1 MSKLTI
7 EIEVQ
12 IKTDSLTKACRF
24 DLVSQSLY
32 LFRMLVCLPVCKTQ
46 LKRIFMKFSG
56 DSIFTCSSSLVGKGF
71 GVSTSSNSF

>member
-1 MSKLTI
+1 MRLKFGTGW

-32 LFRMLVCLPVCKTQ
+32 LFRMLFVTCWQGQGLRCKHQ
-46 LKRIFMKFSG
+46 FEL
-56 DSIFTCSSSLVGKGF
+56 
-71 GVSTSSNSF
+71 